1 MFILFQSKKHFHT
14 IMMVNKVLSLH
25 KAGNRL
31 TRQSFLDED
40 EEDSESPENEDDKSE
55 SGSYIDD
62 PYERIGQIFKYFPER
77 KAFTAVDGLEKIS
90 NKYRNEL
97 KEFLKT
103 VTDRFFSKFFPNRTM
118 KTQADYKDKIKELA
132 TKVCHLFCNTY
143 TKSFF

>member
-1 MFILFQSKKHFHT
+1 
-14 IMMVNKVLSLH
+14 MVKKVLSLH

-31 TRQSFLDED
+31 TQQSFLDED
-40 EEDSESPENEDDKSE
+40 EEDPDLLEHEDDE
-55 SGSYIDD
+55 SLSDTSRND

-77 KAFTAVDGLEKIS
+77 KAFTAVDGLKKIS

-103 VTDRFFSKFFPNRTM
+103 VTDRFFSNFFPNRTM

-132 TKVCHLFCNTY
+132 MKVCHLFCNTY